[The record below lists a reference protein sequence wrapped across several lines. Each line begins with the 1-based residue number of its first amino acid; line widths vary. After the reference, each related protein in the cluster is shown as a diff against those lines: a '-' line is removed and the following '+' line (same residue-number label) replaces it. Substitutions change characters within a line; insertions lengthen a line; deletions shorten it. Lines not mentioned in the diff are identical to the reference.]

1 MGPVAA
7 LTSFFKRS
15 FDVFG
20 RSRRSEYGWMLII
33 LPAIFIGCTVLI
45 AAPGYSSPDVSPTL
59 PDDSL
64 SEPVWAASLISGVLL
79 VLVLGSIIP
88 STTLAIRR
96 FHDMGHSGWWHAL
109 FTGLWI
115 IPPLGALGGIVQFFW
130 LLLGSGTAG
139 TNAYGPDPRYSPS
152 TTFG

>member
-33 LPAIFIGCTVLI
+33 LPVIFIGCAMFLP
-45 AAPGYSSPDVSPTL
+45 APGYPSLDVSPTL
-59 PDDSL
+59 SDGSL
-64 SEPVWAASLISGVLL
+64 SEPSWTVSLISGVLF
-79 VLVLGSIIP
+79 VLVLGSMIP
-88 STTLAIRR
+88 STTLTIRR

-115 IPPLGALGGIVQFFW
+115 IPPLGALGWFVQFFW
-130 LLLGSGTAG
+130 LLLGSGTGGA
-139 TNAYGPDPRYSPS
+139 NAYGPDPRYSPS